1 MTDPSPSSGSLPS
14 GSMGAWGEVLRR
26 LPLSEPSVEV
36 ATRRIAAKAVSLER
50 RVWRLSC
57 VYRAAKLVVT
67 LGALLTP
74 AVSGLDSPTGR
85 SDAVFWLIWSLGLGT
100 AASNALI
107 SLFALDRK
115 YFCLKERLA
124 RLESEAWLFVG
135 LSGKYKKGGGHQ
147 ELFSSFL
154 ENCEHLLHSFPD
166 HSNRPR
172 HSSGSGGGSEAE
184 APEGASPLGTEAP
197 SSQRQEPWAPGRG

>member
-1 MTDPSPSSGSLPS
+1 MGEVSPSSRPS
-14 GSMGAWGEVLRR
+14 GAMGAWLEVLGR
-26 LPLSEPSVEV
+26 LPLSEPSFEV
-36 ATRRIAAKAVSLER
+36 ATKRIAAKASSLEQ

-57 VYRAAKLVVT
+57 AYWAARIVVT

-74 AVSGLDSPTGR
+74 AVSGLDSPQGR

-100 AASNALI
+100 AASNGLI

-115 YFCLKERLA
+115 YFCLKERLL

-135 LSGKYKKGGGHQ
+135 LSGKYKKGGSHQ
-147 ELFSSFL
+147 ELFSPFL

-166 HSNRPR
+166 HSNRARRPP
-172 HSSGSGGGSEAE
+172 SAPGPDGSEL
-184 APEGASPLGTEAP
+184 GAFQGQSPLETTV
-197 SSQRQEPWAPGRG
+197 S